1 MSDQMFKPEYE
12 GVRPTTVLT
21 GPERQDLRAG
31 KPDLVKRL
39 HTAMLTMSVV
49 DGSGPR
55 GFVTGSVP
63 AHIVEFADRVG
74 EEKATPPKSKFEPTA
89 AQVSDMD
96 RALQLLEGL
105 RPRYLKVVLLRAL
118 HGFSKECGE
127 PGDWP
132 WESIGGMFGL
142 SESWAKSAYDAAIIQ
157 AARRSGLLP
166 KTSTDHAVLAVAA
179 WVDRG
184 WLTNLST
191 APDPR
196 QSASNLRTKS
206 PVKIDQAF
214 AFWVAGP
221 PAAKRVVDD
230 ARRSMRNLQSHGS
243 WFKAHPDSVA
253 DVLVQCAQA
262 AEIAW
267 MFDELPIQGRVAA

>member
-1 MSDQMFKPEYE
+1 MSDQMFKPDYE
-12 GVRPTTVLT
+12 GLRPSTVLT

-74 EEKATPPKSKFEPTA
+74 AEKVEAPRPRFKPTA
-89 AQVSDMD
+89 GEVSDMD
-96 RALQLLEGL
+96 KALQLLEGL
-105 RPRYLKVVLLRAL
+105 LPVYFKVVLLRAL
-118 HGFSKECGE
+118 HEFSKECGE

-132 WESIGGMFGL
+132 WESIGAMFGM
-142 SESWAKSAYDAAIIQ
+142 SESWAKSAYGSAIVQ
-157 AARRSGLLP
+157 AARRAGVLP
-166 KTSTDHAVLAVAA
+166 PTSTDHAVLAVAA

-196 QSASNLRTKS
+196 QAASNLRTKS
-206 PVKIDQAF
+206 PVKIERAF
-214 AFWVAGP
+214 ALWVPGP
-221 PAAKRVVDD
+221 PAAKRVFDE
-230 ARRSMRNLQSHGS
+230 AKRQMRSQQSHGS
-243 WFKAHPDSVA
+243 WFKAHPDRVS
-253 DVLVQCAQA
+253 DVLIQSAQA
-262 AEIAW
+262 AEIGW
-267 MFDELPIQGRVAA
+267 MLDDLPIQGRVAA